1 MRQRRRAERGHFAAR
16 ASSPQGTSRSD
27 TERSQ
32 RRLLVIAASVIGLF
46 VVGLL
51 TIGWYVSS
59 FEPPRRVVAEIDGDP
74 VRLRDVV
81 AYAKLVRLTT
91 GQLAPTIAR
100 NVYARD
106 SVLRLRAGD
115 LGVTVTAAEVE
126 ETLARRFEP
135 PAPPDVEPSVVLTEP
150 GLEFLQEFLDAVDI
164 TDDDYRL
171 WTEGQLLTEAFAR
184 HFAEAQPESIEQV
197 FVHWI
202 VAATSVDAQTALDR
216 IAGGEEFATVA
227 ADLSVDTVIAD
238 EAGEVGWV
246 PRGAFPEFDTWL
258 YDPDLVVGEP
268 IGPLVTTIGSVILL
282 VSDGPSEQPLG
293 DDMRDLL
300 GQTEFQEWLSEQT
313 LELVT
318 LLELDFDDA
327 QWVVDRLGAS

>member
-16 ASSPQGTSRSD
+16 ASSLQSTPRSE

-46 VVGLL
+46 IVGLL
-51 TIGWYVSS
+51 ALGWYVSS
-59 FEPPRRVVAEIDGDP
+59 FQPPRSVVAEIDGEP
-74 VRLRDVV
+74 VRLGDVV
-81 AYAKLVRLTT
+81 AYTKLVRLTT
-91 GQLAPTIAR
+91 GQLAPTTAR
-100 NVYARD
+100 NVYVRD
-106 SVLRLRAGD
+106 SVLRLRAGE
-115 LGVTVTAAEVE
+115 LGVTVTAADVE
-126 ETLARRFEP
+126 ETLALRFEP

-164 TDDDYRL
+164 TDGDYRA
-171 WTEGQLLTEAFAR
+171 WTEGQLLTAAFAR
-184 HFAEAQPESIEQV
+184 HFADAQPESIEQV

-216 IAGGEEFATVA
+216 IAGGQEFAAVA
-227 ADLSVDTVIAD
+227 MDLSVDTVIAD

-258 YDPDLVVGEP
+258 FDPELEVGEP

-282 VSDGPSEQPLG
+282 VTDGPSEQPLE
-293 DDMRDLL
+293 DEMRDLL
-300 GQTEFQEWLSEQT
+300 GQTEFQEWLDEQT
-313 LELVT
+313 LELVN
-318 LLELDFDDA
+318 LLELDLDDA
-327 QWVVDRLGAS
+327 QWVVDQLGAS

>member
-1 MRQRRRAERGHFAAR
+1 MRQRRAAERGHLAAR
-16 ASSPQGTSRSD
+16 ASSPQGTSRSE

-51 TIGWYVSS
+51 TLGWYTSS
-59 FEPPRRVVAEIDGDP
+59 YQPPRRVVAEIDGEP

-81 AYAKLVRLTT
+81 PYAKLVRLTT
-91 GQLAPTIAR
+91 GQLAPTTAR

-106 SVLRLRAGD
+106 RVLRLLAGE
-115 LGVTVTAAEVE
+115 LGVSVTPAEVE

-135 PAPPDVEPSVVLTEP
+135 PAPPDVEPSVVLTEA
-150 GLEFLQEFLDAVDI
+150 GLGFLQEFLDAVDI
-164 TDDDYRL
+164 TGDDYRA
-171 WTEGQLLTEAFAR
+171 WTEGQLLTEAYAQ
-184 HFAEAQPESIEQV
+184 HFSDAQPETIEQV

-202 VAATSVDAQTALDR
+202 VAANSVDAQTALER
-216 IAGGEEFATVA
+216 IASGDDFAAVA
-227 ADLSVDTVIAD
+227 TDLSVDTVIAD

-246 PRGAFPEFDTWL
+246 PRGAFPEFDPWL
-258 YDPDLVVGEP
+258 YDPELEVGEP
-268 IGPLVTTIGSVILL
+268 IGPLVTTIGSVVLL
-282 VSDGPSEQPLG
+282 VSDGPSEQPL
-293 DDMRDLL
+293 DQEMRDLL
-300 GQTEFQEWLSEQT
+300 GQTAFQEWLNEQT

-327 QWVVDRLGAS
+327 QWVVDQLVAG